1 MDEIRALIGPDE
13 SAEPW
18 QMCIRALIIF
28 AFGLFCLRLAGRRT
42 FSQATPLD
50 IFVAIVV
57 GSNLSRVMTGKA
69 SFFGGLAAT
78 LLLVVLHRLL
88 AMATLR
94 WNTLARWVK
103 TAPVVLVEDGR
114 IDPAALRR
122 HGLSQQDLEEG
133 LRMEQVEDCAD
144 VRLATLE
151 AGGKISV
158 VRKPG

>member
-1 MDEIRALIGPDE
+1 MDVIRSVIGPDE

-18 QMCIRALIIF
+18 QICVRAVVVF
-28 AFGLFCLRLAGRRT
+28 AFGLACLRIAGRRT
-42 FSQATPLD
+42 FAQATPLD
-50 IFVAIVV
+50 IFIAIVV

-78 LLLVVLHRLL
+78 LLLVILHRLL

-94 WNTLARWVK
+94 WNVLASWIK
-103 TAPVVLVEDGR
+103 SAPAVLVEDGR
-114 IDPAALRR
+114 VDREALAR

-133 LRMEQVEDCAD
+133 LRMEQIADCAD

-151 AGGKISV
+151 GGGTISV
-158 VRKPG
+158 VPKRR